1 MSGERSKLARRA
13 GIVGLGTLLSRLLG
27 LVRDMSLAAVF
38 TRDETDAFFVAF
50 TLPNM
55 LRQILGE
62 GAVSSAVVPVL
73 SAKLE
78 KEGDAA
84 GKAFF
89 ARMRGLSLLALLV
102 VTALGMIF
110 ARPLCELFA
119 AGYHSRPG

>member
-1 MSGERSKLARRA
+1 MKGERAKLARRA
-13 GIVGLGTLLSRLLG
+13 GIVGLGTLLSRMLG

-73 SAKLE
+73 AAKLE
-78 KEGDAA
+78 KDGDEA

-89 ARMRGLSLLALLV
+89 ARMRGLSLLALLA

-110 ARPLCELFA
+110 ARPLC
-119 AGYHSRPG
+119 